1 LFIFTICN
9 TGDEIK
15 DDEIKGTGD
24 TPRRRAYRDM
34 VEKPED
40 KKPPGRSVC
49 RYDDNIK
56 RGLKEIRCFGVW
68 SALMWLST
76 GTSGGLL

>member
-1 LFIFTICN
+1 LFILTVYY

-15 DDEIKGTGD
+15 DDEIGGTGD
-24 TPRRRAYRDM
+24 KPRRRAYRDL

-56 RGLKEIRCFGVW
+56 RGLKEIRCFKVW
-68 SALMWLST
+68 SALMWLRT
-76 GTSGGLL
+76 GTSDGLL